1 MTAIATAPAPAPA
14 DSSSPA
20 ARAEPGSKGPAAVVG
35 AGLAG
40 LTAAVTLAARGFEVT
55 VFDKNPW
62 AGGKAA
68 LLRGEAPDGGSF
80 RFDMGPT
87 ILTVPEVLERVFSEA
102 GVDLHERLDLVR
114 LADPQWR
121 CFFDG
126 HRGAA
131 PGSDTG
137 GDRFQVLDLKEDVAA
152 MQAELERFTGDGK
165 AAGDY
170 GAFVEYTRKLHR
182 ISDDFY
188 FWKSIG
194 GLKDMFSFGG
204 TMNASTLKDVA
215 AMRMWSTVAGTVRKM
230 VPDDRVAQML
240 DHYTQYVGSDPGQA
254 PAILCGIAAMQVDRG
269 VWYPRGGT
277 RAVPVALRKLAEELG
292 VTFRLGAEH
301 EVTRIHRTGAG
312 RKQRV
317 AGVELADGTRLGFPT
332 VISNAD
338 SVRTRHELLNGE
350 THRNGKATSGD
361 PEPACSGV
369 VLYLGLNKRYEHLAH
384 HNFVFSRDPE
394 EEFEHIYREGTV
406 APDPTAYLAATAATE
421 EAGGNPET
429 FTAPEGGEA
438 LYVLVHAP
446 HLRPGQDWDR
456 EGPLFRN
463 YRDTILDKLEAT
475 AGLTGLRDRIV
486 YENALTPQGIHDRYK
501 VLNGAIYGLA
511 SHGRLGGGFKP
522 GNRRPELPG
531 LYLAGGS
538 AHPGPGMPMVMMSG
552 YIAADAADLDA
563 ARSPAAG

>member
-1 MTAIATAPAPAPA
+1 MTALVTPPAHPATASHSA
-14 DSSSPA
+14 DK
-20 ARAEPGSKGPAAVVG
+20 RVAVVG

-68 LLRGEAPDGGSF
+68 RLDLEAPDGGRF

-87 ILTVPEVLERVFSEA
+87 ILTVPEVLERVFAEA

-114 LADPQWR
+114 LDDPQWR

-126 HRGAA
+126 GRGAE
-131 PGSDTG
+131 PGSGEGKTG
-137 GDRFQVLDLKEDVAA
+137 DFQVLDLKEDVGA
-152 MQAELERFTGDGK
+152 MRDELERFTGDGK
-165 AAGDY
+165 AAADY
-170 GAFVEYTRKLHR
+170 AGFVDYTRKLHR

-188 FWKSIG
+188 FWKAIG
-194 GLKDMFSFGG
+194 GIKDMFSFGG
-204 TMNASTLKDVA
+204 TMNASTLRDVA
-215 AMRMWSTVAGTVRKM
+215 AMRMWSTVAGTVRRM

-277 RAVPVALRKLAEELG
+277 RAVPVALKELAEELG
-292 VTFRLGAEH
+292 VAFKLGPEH
-301 EVTRIHRTGAG
+301 EVTRIHRASSRGKA
-312 RKQRV
+312 KV
-317 AGVELADGTRLGFPT
+317 AGVELADGTRLPFPT
-332 VISNAD
+332 VVSNAD
-338 SVRTRHELLNGE
+338 SVRTKRELLGGE
-350 THRNGKATSGD
+350 THRDGKAGAGD

-369 VLYLGLNKRYEHLAH
+369 VLYLGLDRRYEHLAH

-394 EEFEHIYREGTV
+394 EEFEHIYKEGTV
-406 APDPTAYLAATAATE
+406 APDPTAYLACTARTE
-421 EAGGNPET
+421 EEGGNPET
-429 FTAPEGGEA
+429 YTAPEGGEA

-446 HLRPGQDWDR
+446 HLRPGQDWSQDLPGGLFQTYR
-456 EGPLFRN
+456 E
-463 YRDTILDKLEAT
+463 TILDKLETT
-475 AGLTGLRDRIV
+475 AGMTGIRDRIV
-486 YENALTPQGIHDRYK
+486 AERSLTPQGIHDRYK

-522 GNRRPELPG
+522 GNRRAELPG

-552 YIAADAADLDA
+552 WIAADAIAQDV
-563 ARSPAAG
+563 G

>member
-1 MTAIATAPAPAPA
+1 MTALATPPTPSVAA
-14 DSSSPA
+14 DTKKND
-20 ARAEPGSKGPAAVVG
+20 RRAAVVG

-40 LTAAVTLAARGFEVT
+40 LTAAVTLAARGFDVT

-68 LLRGEAPDGGSF
+68 RLEAQSADGGTF

-87 ILTVPEVLERVFSEA
+87 ILTVPEVLERVFQEA
-102 GVDLHERLDLVR
+102 GVDLHDRLDLVR
-114 LADPQWR
+114 LDDPQWR

-126 HRGAA
+126 HRGDKH
-131 PGSDTG
+131 GSDTG
-137 GDRFQVLDLKEDVAA
+137 GDGFQVLDLKEDVGA
-152 MQAELERFTGDGK
+152 MRDELERFTGDGR

-170 GAFVEYTRKLHR
+170 AGFVDYTRKLHR

-194 GLKDMFSFGG
+194 GMKDMFSFGG

-277 RAVPVALRKLAEELG
+277 RAVPLALRKLAEELG
-292 VTFRLGAEH
+292 VTFRLGPEH
-301 EVTRIHRTGAG
+301 EVTRIHKQNLG
-312 RKQRV
+312 RGKQRV
-317 AGVELADGTRLGFPT
+317 AGVELADGTRSDFPT
-332 VISNAD
+332 VVSNAD
-338 SVRTRHELLNGE
+338 SVRTKRELLDGE
-350 THRNGKATSGD
+350 TSRNGLAGAGD

-369 VLYLGLNKRYEHLAH
+369 VLYLGLDKRYEHLAH

-394 EEFEHIYREGTV
+394 EEFEHIYKEGTV

-421 EAGGNPET
+421 AAGGDPAT

-446 HLRPGQDWDR
+446 YLRPGQDWDR
-456 EGPLFRN
+456 EGQLFQS
-463 YRDTILDKLEAT
+463 YRETILDKLETT
-475 AGLTGLRDRIV
+475 AGMTGIRDRIV

-522 GNRRPELPG
+522 GNRRSELPG

-552 YIAADAADLDA
+552 WIAADAAA
-563 ARSPAAG
+563 ADVAAG

>member
-1 MTAIATAPAPAPA
+1 MTALATPPAGSKTAPQT
-14 DSSSPA
+14 DN
-20 ARAEPGSKGPAAVVG
+20 RRVAVVG

-40 LTAAVTLAARGFEVT
+40 LTAAVTLAARGFAVT

-68 LLRGEAPDGGSF
+68 RLELEAPGGGTF
-80 RFDMGPT
+80 KFDMGPT

-102 GVDLHERLDLVR
+102 GVDLRDRLDLVR
-114 LADPQWR
+114 LDDPQWR

-126 HRGAA
+126 ERGSR
-131 PGSDTG
+131 PGSGTG
-137 GDRFQVLDLKEDVAA
+137 ERNGFQVLDLKEDVAA
-152 MQAELERFTGDGK
+152 MRAELERFTGDGR
-165 AAGDY
+165 ASGDY
-170 GAFVEYTRKLHR
+170 ARFVDYTRDLHR

-215 AMRMWSTVAGTVRKM
+215 AMRMWSTVAGTVRRM

-254 PAILCGIAAMQVDRG
+254 PAILCGIAAMQTDRG

-292 VTFRLGAEH
+292 VVFKLGLEH
-301 EVTRIHRTGAG
+301 EVTRIHAEGGGKKR
-312 RKQRV
+312 RV
-317 AGVELADGTRLGFPT
+317 AGVELADGTRHSFPR
-332 VISNAD
+332 VVSNAD
-338 SVRTRHELLNGE
+338 SVRTRRELLDGE
-350 THRNGKATSGD
+350 THRDGRAGPGD

-369 VLYLGLNKRYEHLAH
+369 VLYLGLDRRYEHLAH

-394 EEFEHIYREGTV
+394 EEFHHIYEEGTL

-421 EAGGNPET
+421 EAGGDPGT

-446 HLRPGQDWDR
+446 HLRPGQDWNR
-456 EGPLFRN
+456 EGDLFHS
-463 YRDTILDKLEAT
+463 YRETILDKLET
-475 AGLTGLRDRIV
+475 TGGMTGLRDRIV
-486 YENALTPQGIHDRYK
+486 VEDALTPQGIHDRYK

-522 GNRRPELPG
+522 GNRRADLPG

-552 YIAADAADLDA
+552 WIAADCVAAD
-563 ARSPAAG
+563 AG